1 MTPEPARRIATLITG
16 ATGARTDQP
25 IRSQRRSGFRAA
37 GNRARRRPSPQ
48 ERHRRAG

>member
-16 ATGARTDQP
+16 ATGARTDQ
-25 IRSQRRSGFRAA
+25 GAA
-37 GNRARRRPSPQ
+37 AVGLPGGGQPCPSPQ